1 MYILA
6 CHKCGEIKVVSS
18 IANERGL
25 TEACWTCPRC
35 GAGQLMEI
43 DNSACSR
50 KSDLQKII
58 KGIGFAATGK
68 RVGSKAGKSL
78 WPED

>member
-18 IANERGL
+18 IANERGM
-25 TEACWTCPRC
+25 TEARWTCPKC
-35 GAGQLMEI
+35 GVGQLMEI

-58 KGIGFAATGK
+58 KGIGF
-68 RVGSKAGKSL
+68 VSAGKKVRSKDKAF
-78 WPED
+78 WQED